1 MRFGRRG
8 WPHLSGS
15 SWSPRRNG
23 AAGDGGEGLLGVLLV
38 SWQGSGEVEG
48 VVLVEGELG
57 MAIYSRPEVVPVNGI
72 TPAAIT
78 VVQWTD
84 GWLRWPGI
92 NVEVHWFQ
100 SVANPGLIWLAP
112 RFGRNGASRA
122 RRR

>member
-1 MRFGRRG
+1 MLTLFGRRG

-48 VVLVEGELG
+48 VVLVERELR
-57 MAIYSRPEVVPVNGI
+57 MAIYSRPEEVPANGI

-78 VVQWTD
+78 V
-84 GWLRWPGI
+84 LKWPDDWFKRLGI
-92 NVEVHWFQ
+92 NVEIH
-100 SVANPGLIWLAP
+100 
-112 RFGRNGASRA
+112 
-122 RRR
+122 